1 MTGEKGG
8 LLAGLR
14 AEALKSR
21 HAAPVRLAVL
31 MALPM
36 PLLGAMPYRG
46 VQIFSAWNYWYALFL
61 PVALSLVVACV
72 ARADA
77 RTRMRGLLGLGFP
90 LGRAW
95 WAKALWCLAL
105 CTLSNLV
112 VFGIYL
118 AGSAFSSQG
127 LTVAGTLTM
136 LLCALVNTVTAAWMI
151 PAGLFLTARLGM
163 LAGIFCPLA
172 AQLVGGFAWSLVPL
186 PQLFP
191 PSASMVIP
199 TSFIPVLPSGE
210 PLAADMA
217 LGGALTAAL
226 RGEVMAMTRPS
237 DATPRMTLPR
247 ALLSEALRLARSP
260 LTAVHLVCGL
270 AAGLACGEYFS
281 VTRWDPALGA
291 DAYAQFLGAL
301 MPLMSAI
308 VCGLAVDEERA
319 AGRLANLTAVPSRGR
334 AVAAKLL
341 ALAALGAGALAVAL
355 GVFGAVLAVA
365 GRLPLGPAP
374 LAAAWAGIVLG
385 SLPLY
390 ALGLGVALRLGRN
403 AAIGAGAAGML
414 LAFFS
419 VGGLAHGLM
428 TGELTGA
435 LATPLS
441 WVPLAWPARLG
452 SLGVEAFIDA
462 ARAAGPLLTTA
473 LAGLVLTLLADA
485 VLLAWFCRFEDGRA
499 DA

>member
-1 MTGEKGG
+1 
-8 LLAGLR
+8 
-14 AEALKSR
+14 
-21 HAAPVRLAVL
+21 

-90 LGRAW
+90 LRRAW

-127 LTVAGTLTM
+127 LTAAGTLTM
-136 LLCALVNTVTAAWMI
+136 LLCALANTVTAAWMI

-217 LGGALTAAL
+217 LGGALTADGML
-226 RGEVMAMTRPS
+226 
-237 DATPRMTLPR
+237 TL
-247 ALLSEALRLARSP
+247 
-260 LTAVHLVCGL
+260 
-270 AAGLACGEYFS
+270 AGLAVCALAFAALTAAGAAWFARPRRGDGRDTTLRPDATHDS
-281 VTRWDPALGA
+281 PADPCSPRPCAGALPARGGA
-291 DAYAQFLGAL
+291 PRLRPGSRSCLRRVLLHNPMGPGAGRGRLRPVPRRL

-341 ALAALGAGALAVAL
+341 ALAALGAARWPWRSACS
-355 GVFGAVLAVA
+355 GAVLAVA

-435 LATPLS
+435 PATPLS
-441 WVPLAWPARLG
+441 WVPLARPRARGRSGWRPSSTPHARRALPHDCARWPRAHPG
-452 SLGVEAFIDA
+452 S
-462 ARAAGPLLTTA
+462 RRRPS
-473 LAGLVLTLLADA
+473 GLVLPL
-485 VLLAWFCRFEDGRA
+485 RGREGR
-499 DA
+499 